1 MMKLLRHKKDQ
12 MEHALK
18 YWNETGKRSSGPNSL
33 QSTVDSLMM
42 MKDVNLVFDLLD
54 ATFSKG
60 YKLTELSLAQI
71 NNVLRRVED
80 LMFKSKV
87 VSHR

>member
-1 MMKLLRHKKDQ
+1 M
-12 MEHALK
+12 
-18 YWNETGKRSSGPNSL
+18 

-80 LMFKSKV
+80 LMSKSKV
-87 VSHR
+87 VSHRQCAQRVTKKVIAVWKDRV